1 MSKKILLF
9 LTALLTFAC
18 VSAHSFKSYTGKVKD
33 GYNFWLSTPKTDG
46 AEKKPLVIFLHG
58 ASLQGNNLQKVL
70 RYGTLDAISKG
81 LDIDAY
87 VIAPQTVGAW
97 QPSKVMNS
105 VDYILTSHGDI
116 DTNRI
121 YVIGMS
127 LGGYGTINVAAT
139 YPDRIAAAMAICGGG
154 SVKNLSNLNQLP
166 LWIIHGTADRAVSI
180 KESDRVVNM
189 MKQADA
195 KTSRLIYTRVPGM
208 NHSEPA
214 RLLYM
219 PAVYEWLLSHSLTDD
234 KREVSKGFDVN
245 NSTLRGAY
253 RSIKSKRVT
262 VESATKSTS
271 KLHL

>member
-18 VSAHSFKSYTGKVKD
+18 ASAHSFKSYTGKVKD
-33 GYNFWLSTPKTDG
+33 GYNFWLSSPKTGG

-105 VDYILTSHGDI
+105 VDYILSSHGDI

-208 NHSEPA
+208 NHYEPA

-219 PAVYEWLLSHSLTDD
+219 PAVYEWLLSHSLTDV

-262 VESATKSTS
+262 VESATKSSS

>member
-1 MSKKILLF
+1 MSKKIILL
-9 LTALLTFAC
+9 LTAVIAFVS
-18 VSAHSFKSYTGKVKD
+18 VSAHSFKSYTNKVKD
-33 GYNFWLSTPKTDG
+33 GYNFWLSTPSGDNTQ
-46 AEKKPLVIFLHG
+46 KKPLVIFLHG

-87 VIAPQTVGAW
+87 VMAPQTVGAW
-97 QPSKVMNS
+97 KPANVMNS
-105 VDYILTSHGDI
+105 VDYVLSICKNI
-116 DTNRI
+116 DTDRI

-127 LGGYGTINVAAT
+127 LGGYGTIDVAAT

-154 SVKNLSNLNQLP
+154 NAKNLANLNKLP

-180 KESDRVVNM
+180 KESDRVVNV
-189 MKQADA
+189 MKNADGRA
-195 KTSRLIYTRVPGM
+195 SRLIYTRVPGM

-219 PAVYEWLLSHSLTDD
+219 PSVYEWLLSHSLSDS
-234 KREVSKGFDVN
+234 KREVSKGFDIN
-245 NSTLRGAY
+245 NTTLRGAY

-262 VESATKSTS
+262 VESASKSLT

>member
-1 MSKKILLF
+1 MSRKIILF
-9 LTALLTFAC
+9 LTAAITFAC
-18 VSAHSFKSYTGKVKD
+18 ASAHSFKAFTNKVKD
-33 GYNFWLSTPKTDG
+33 GYNFWLSTPRSG
-46 AEKKPLVIFLHG
+46 ESGKKPLVIFLHG

-87 VIAPQTVGAW
+87 VMAPQTVGAW
-97 QPSKVMNS
+97 KPAKVMND
-105 VDYILTSHGDI
+105 VDFLINSCKNI
-116 DTNRI
+116 DTDRI

-127 LGGYGTINVAAT
+127 LGGYGTIDVAAS

-154 SVKNLSNLNQLP
+154 SVKNLANLNKLP
-166 LWIIHGTADRAVSI
+166 LWIVHGTADRAVSI
-180 KESDRVVNM
+180 KESDRVVNS
-189 MKQADA
+189 MKQADG

-219 PAVYEWLLSHSLTDD
+219 PGVYEWLLSHSLSDND
-234 KREVSKGFDVN
+234 RAVSKGFDIN
-245 NSTLRGAY
+245 NSTLKGAY
-253 RSIKSKRVT
+253 RSIKSKKVS
-262 VESATKSTS
+262 VESASKTLT

>member
-1 MSKKILLF
+1 MSKKIILL
-9 LTALLTFAC
+9 LTALITFAC
-18 VSAHSFKSYTGKVKD
+18 VSAHSFQSYVNKVKG
-33 GYNFWLSTPKTDG
+33 GYNFWLSMPKSGDSG
-46 AEKKPLVIFLHG
+46 KKPLVIFLHG
-58 ASLQGNNLQKVL
+58 SSLQGNNLQKVL

-97 QPSKVMNS
+97 NPAKVMND
-105 VDYILTSHGDI
+105 VDFVINSYKNI
-116 DTNRI
+116 DTDRI

-127 LGGYGTINVAAT
+127 LGGYGTIDLAAS

-154 SVKNLSNLNQLP
+154 SVKNLANLNKLP
-166 LWIIHGTADRAVSI
+166 LWIVHGTADRAVSI
-180 KESDRVVNM
+180 KESDKVVGA

-219 PAVYEWLLSHSLTDD
+219 PNVYEWLLSHSLTDNN
-234 KREVSKGFDVN
+234 RAVSKGFDIN
-245 NSTLRGAY
+245 NTTLRGAY
-253 RSIKSKRVT
+253 RSIRSKRVT
-262 VESATKSTS
+262 VESAAKSST